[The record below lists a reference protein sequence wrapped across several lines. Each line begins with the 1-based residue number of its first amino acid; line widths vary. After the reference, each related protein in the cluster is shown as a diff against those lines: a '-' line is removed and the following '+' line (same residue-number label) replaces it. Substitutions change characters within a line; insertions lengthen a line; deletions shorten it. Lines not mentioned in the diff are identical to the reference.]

1 MKKRKTGETRNEYE
15 RSLRRM
21 TLRLSAE
28 EECLLRRMMEDD
40 GWENASGFVRYRL
53 FGEDGDKEYR
63 KVLHSGRREDMET
76 VLLTT
81 AESLCRKMA
90 YLGHRYDVT
99 MADAEATADSADRRQ
114 MRRLEIMR
122 VIKRAVVSAT
132 DTTVHALTEMLDALE
147 VRHGGSLLRAAEYV
161 SDEDVA
167 KARADSGDTTSPAAR
182 EAARRDAEEARR
194 KAAEAEKI
202 RKEAE

>member
-1 MKKRKTGETRNEYE
+1 MNKGDIRKEYE

-21 TLRLSAE
+21 TLRLTAE

-40 GWENASGFVRYRL
+40 GWENASGFVKYRL
-53 FGEDGDKEYR
+53 FGDGGRAYR

-99 MADAEATADSADRRQ
+99 LADAETSADTADRRQ
-114 MRRLEIMR
+114 MRRLEVMR

-132 DTTVHALTEMLDALE
+132 GATVHALTEMLDALE
-147 VRHGGSLLRAAEYV
+147 VRHGGSLLHAAAYV

-194 KAAEAEKI
+194 KAAEEERI